1 MNMGNYKDFSN
12 MRELIAALA
21 EAERGITSGKLDLQG
36 LDRACNDARDLYER
50 LIVLRHKAR
59 EKAIKTDQE
68 RTAVTE
74 AAETPIKLDTRPPDI
89 SPRQTTLIEAIEATD
104 QEPLDSPRGE
114 QVKMQGQEQGQEQAQ
129 KTRAVKREEKPVM
142 TSTTQTDKKKEGAKK
157 PATVAEKLE
166 KASIQ
171 SLGRSISLSHKFWF
185 VSELFSG
192 DRIAYEKS
200 IETID
205 KLEERSAAES
215 YVEKEVIT
223 RMKKNADPEALAIF
237 MDLIER
243 RFR

>member
-1 MNMGNYKDFSN
+1 
-12 MRELIAALA
+12 
-21 EAERGITSGKLDLQG
+21 
-36 LDRACNDARDLYER
+36 
-50 LIVLRHKAR
+50 
-59 EKAIKTDQE
+59 
-68 RTAVTE
+68 
-74 AAETPIKLDTRPPDI
+74 
-89 SPRQTTLIEAIEATD
+89 EATD
-104 QEPLDSPRGE
+104 QEPPGSARGE
-114 QVKMQGQEQGQEQAQ
+114 QGKIKMQEQGRVQEQKLPPKQ
-129 KTRAVKREEKPVM
+129 VKREEKPV
-142 TSTTQTDKKKEGAKK
+142 TSSTSQAVDRKKESVKK

-205 KLEERSAAES
+205 KLDQRSAAQN
-215 YVEKEVIT
+215 YIDKEVIT